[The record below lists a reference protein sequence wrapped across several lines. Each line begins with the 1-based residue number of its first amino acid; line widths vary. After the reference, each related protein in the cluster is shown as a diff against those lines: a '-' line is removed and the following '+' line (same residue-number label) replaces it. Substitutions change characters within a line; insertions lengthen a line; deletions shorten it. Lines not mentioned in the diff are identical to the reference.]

1 MFQQPA
7 AIVRVLRAF
16 SILLWLLNV
25 WFGVVLLRRMQIKD
39 ELTGVLVFGLICLLP
54 TYTFVSAAINND
66 NLLAT
71 LGGAVLCLLAQRQPS
86 WKTSLTLGLVLG
98 LALLT
103 KQSAVIFFPAIT
115 LLPVFDAARKRLPWC
130 AAIRHLA
137 LALGLA
143 TLIYLPWALR
153 NWRLY
158 ATLTP
163 EYLSGDLIAG
173 RSFLYGLASAVHN
186 LVKTFWSVSG
196 VCNDVGYPF
205 PLLGFGA
212 LVLWVVGQQT
222 RATPERAV
230 NPTNLKRN
238 GPLLGAFLLAL
249 GFNLVLVLRFGYVSG
264 MGQGRRLFPLLY
276 AVALVLA
283 AGWRKLPVKALG
295 LWATGFWVIYTVSFT
310 LFSLSRFPR

>member
-1 MFQQPA
+1 M
-7 AIVRVLRAF
+7 
-16 SILLWLLNV
+16 
-25 WFGVVLLRRMQIKD
+25 
-39 ELTGVLVFGLICLLP
+39 LVFGVICLLP

-71 LGGAVLCLLAQRQPS
+71 LGGAVLCLMAERQPS
-86 WKTSLTLGLVLG
+86 WKTSLALGLVLG

-115 LLPVFDAARKRLPWC
+115 LLPVYDAARKRLPWR
-130 AAIRHLA
+130 AVIRHLA
-137 LALGLA
+137 LALGLSA
-143 TLIYLPWALR
+143 LMYLPWALR
-153 NWRLY
+153 DWQVY
-158 ATLTP
+158 GTLTP
-163 EYLSGDLIAG
+163 VHRSGDHFAG

-196 VCNDVGYPF
+196 LSNNVGYPF

-212 LVLWVVGQQT
+212 LVLWVVGQLT
-222 RATPERAV
+222 PATPERAV
-230 NPTNLKRN
+230 DPLNLNRN
-238 GPLLGAFLLAL
+238 GPLLGAVLLTLA
-249 GFNLVLVLRFGYVSG
+249 FNLALVLRFGYLAG
-264 MGQGRRLFPLLY
+264 TGQGRHLFPMLY

-295 LWATGFWVIYTVSFT
+295 LWATGFWMIYAASFA